1 MHLAI
6 LMTNT
11 DETPFADRH
20 PRDGEKFQ
28 VLLQEARSDWS
39 FEVFS
44 VKDGIFPNDINLFDG
59 VIVTGS
65 PASVRDAEDWV
76 SDLLHLLRDI
86 IAMKKPMFGAC
97 FGHQAIATALG
108 GTVDYNPKGWVLGT
122 VETDLAGQDRSLRL
136 YAAHKEQVTELPV
149 GAEIVASTDG
159 CKIAGFAIGDH
170 VLTTQYH
177 PEMTDEFIAALLE
190 EMSSDLP
197 SDMIAPA
204 IDSLERPAQRK
215 EVASLIAT
223 FFEAGKRS

>member
-108 GTVDYNPKGWVLGT
+108 GTV
-122 VETDLAGQDRSLRL
+122 
-136 YAAHKEQVTELPV
+136 
-149 GAEIVASTDG
+149 VASTDG